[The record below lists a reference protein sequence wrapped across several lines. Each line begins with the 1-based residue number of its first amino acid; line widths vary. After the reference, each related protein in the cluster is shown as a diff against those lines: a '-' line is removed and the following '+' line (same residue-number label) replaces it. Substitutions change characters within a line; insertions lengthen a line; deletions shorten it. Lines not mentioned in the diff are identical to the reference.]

1 MFHWIKQKL
10 FYVKNV
16 EAPSSKREF
25 ISVKPQDSLQEQDKQ
40 HTSQSQSLRA
50 KNAGTSILNSYQKR
64 LRTLGSSIYS
74 GIQDQI
80 YD

>member
-1 MFHWIKQKL
+1 MFHWIKRKL

-16 EAPSSKREF
+16 EAPSLKRES
-25 ISVKPQDSLQEQDKQ
+25 ISDKPQDSLQAQAKL
-40 HTSQSQSLRA
+40 HTSPSQSLRV
-50 KNAGTSILNSYQKR
+50 KNADTSILNSYQKR

>member
-10 FYVKNV
+10 FYVKNA

-25 ISVKPQDSLQEQDKQ
+25 ISVKPQDSLQEQAKQ
-40 HTSQSQSLRA
+40 HTSQSQSLHV

>member
-1 MFHWIKQKL
+1 MFHWIKRKL

-16 EAPSSKREF
+16 EALSSKRE
-25 ISVKPQDSLQEQDKQ
+25 STSGKPQGYLQEQDRQ
-40 HTSQSQSLRA
+40 HTSQSQSLRV